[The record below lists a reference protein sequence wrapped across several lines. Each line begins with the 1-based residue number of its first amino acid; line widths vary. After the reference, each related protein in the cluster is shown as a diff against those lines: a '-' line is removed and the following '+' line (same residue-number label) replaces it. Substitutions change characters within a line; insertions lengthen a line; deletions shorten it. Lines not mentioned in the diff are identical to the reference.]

1 MHYRGIQGFTGEYR
15 GIQGITGEYRGKQG
29 ITGVC
34 KALSW
39 DSWET
44 IWWPTMNYILI
55 TEMRSCSLVYHNC
68 TSKQLFFNEHPEGKR
83 FFFKKLKLHS
93 VHIISQ
99 AAQTLNTI
107 NT

>member
-1 MHYRGIQGFTGEYR
+1 M
-15 GIQGITGEYRGKQG
+15 
-29 ITGVC
+29 V
-34 KALSW
+34 A
-39 DSWET
+39 
-44 IWWPTMNYILI
+44 
-55 TEMRSCSLVYHNC
+55 YHELYTHNRDEIMFFC
-68 TSKQLFFNEHPEGKR
+68 ISHLHFFNEHPEGKR